1 MLRLRAS
8 SSYSLFTGHTGLT
21 DKQEET
27 LNGLL
32 SKIKLTE
39 KQAITRDE
47 LIVKRDAPYQL
58 SAGARTL
65 IESAV
70 EQAIWGYSPSFYSK
84 ETTKGTLVEDESI
97 LLYNRLNFTNYR
109 KLNELDDFYALSWS
123 CLSGHPD
130 IVDIDN
136 KKVIDIKS
144 PWSKDTFPKT
154 VDKGRSSQYE
164 WQVKQYLYML
174 TKLTDSH
181 WQHGEIA
188 YMLVNTPEDLLS
200 DLDDDRLHYME
211 DLPDML
217 RQTIVPVELTS
228 EDIKKIDERL
238 NAAIEYSKKYAEQ
251 WTLQESI

>member
-8 SSYSLFTGHTGLT
+8 SSYPLFTGETGLT
-21 DKQEET
+21 AKQQQT
-27 LNGLL
+27 LDSLL
-32 SKIKLTE
+32 AKIKLTD

-65 IESAV
+65 VEKAIE
-70 EQAIWGYSPSFYSK
+70 QDIWGYSPSFFSK
-84 ETTKGTLVEDESI
+84 ETTKGNMVEDESI

-109 KLNELDDFYALSWS
+109 KLEEKDAFYSVSHS

-130 IVDIDN
+130 IVDIHS
-136 KKVIDIKS
+136 KKVVDIKS

-154 VDKGRSSQYE
+154 IEKGMSSQYE
-164 WQVKQYLYML
+164 WQVKQYLYMI
-174 TKLTDSH
+174 TKQTDVH

-188 YMLVNTPEDLLS
+188 YMLVNTPEDLLT
-200 DLDDDRLHYME
+200 DLDDDELHYME

-228 EDIKKIDERL
+228 ADIRKIDERL
-238 NAAIEYSKKYAEQ
+238 EAAVEYSKKYAEQ
-251 WTLQESI
+251 WKLQEII